1 MKNNDLLSNA
11 VRHEPWVW
19 LRRLVIV
26 ENGNPKTKPIR
37 DIAFNRGL
45 NIVWAQEP
53 DDDDASVE
61 ISGHSAGKTSLCR
74 LIRYLLGEKQFATK
88 NNTRLIG
95 KAFSEG
101 YVGGEIIVGTK
112 QWAVIRP
119 LKKGRSS
126 YVKLN
131 ATVEE
136 VLADRSSAA
145 YENDYPDKIGLTA
158 LLSEL
163 GSGTII
169 ETGQDIKWEHLL
181 AWCTRD
187 QEMRFQDVYGWRSP
201 RSESEWPA
209 FQQPK
214 ADALFLMRVVLGL
227 FLPQELEKEE
237 RLGKLKRGW
246 ELLEKKIAD
255 LEKEPVFRVNLY
267 DRELRNRLQALLPDK
282 SGIDE
287 IPLKSGEALGLFP
300 DLEGTTKE
308 AVTKLEV
315 GITGIEKDHKT
326 AQVSVDDLGGQIREL
341 ETKQLTLATYIAL
354 ATKAKSEIGG
364 DLAERE
370 KIRKQ
375 LEAVANELCVY
386 GNVLFGDCSHIKN
399 RRDGL
404 KATEIQ
410 DAHAAEQ
417 NEARQAENIAKVE
430 RQKNEN
436 AGKIRGLKST
446 LETKQRAR
454 DGYSAS
460 LREKRDE
467 LRDLKQSLANLH
479 YWIEKKSK
487 PDEFKELNT
496 TRDTLKQQGEA
507 IATTEQDLNLLL
519 QEHNTNQQNLAS
531 IFSTA
536 VKEVLPSGTY
546 DGKVLMNDRQLSF
559 SITHGAS
566 MSGEAVET
574 LAVLLTDI
582 SSLIYNAKSEKSKLP
597 GFLLHDSPR
606 EADLG
611 KRIYWSYLRFAAS
624 LQANFVSLD
633 QCPFQYILTTTTEP
647 PKELQTADW
656 IRLQLSASKTS
667 ELLFKRSLADDGDGE
682 VEESLLKE

>member
-1 MKNNDLLSNA
+1 MKNNDLLANA

-26 ENGNPKTKPIR
+26 ENGDPKTKPIR

-53 DDDDASVE
+53 DDDDASAE

-95 KAFSEG
+95 KAFAEG
-101 YVGGEIIVGTK
+101 YVGGEIIVGTQ

-119 LKKGRSS
+119 LKKGRTS

-136 VLADRSSAA
+136 VLEDRSSAA

-163 GSGTII
+163 GSGSII
-169 ETGQDIKWEHLL
+169 ETGQEIKWEHLL

-214 ADALFLMRVVLGL
+214 ADALFLMRVALGL
-227 FLPQELEKEE
+227 FLPLELEKEE
-237 RLGKLKRGW
+237 QLGKLKRGF
-246 ELLEKKIAD
+246 EKLEKKIAE
-255 LEKEPVFRVNLY
+255 LEKEPEFRVNLY
-267 DRELRNRLQALLPDK
+267 DRELRTRLQTLLPDK
-282 SGIDE
+282 TGIRE
-287 IPLKSGEALGLFP
+287 LPLKSGDGLGLFP
-300 DLEGTTKE
+300 DLESTTTE
-308 AVTKLEV
+308 AATKLEV
-315 GITGIEKDHKT
+315 AIAEIAKDHNT
-326 AQVSVDDLGGQIREL
+326 AQAAIDDLGGQIREL
-341 ETKQLTLATYIAL
+341 DAKQLALTSILALDA
-354 ATKAKSEIGG
+354 KAQTEIGG
-364 DLAERE
+364 DPAERE
-370 KIRKQ
+370 KIRKA
-375 LEAVANELCVY
+375 LEIAANATCEF
-386 GNVLFGDCSHIKN
+386 GNVLFRECSYVKN
-399 RRDGL
+399 RREGL

-410 DAHAAEQ
+410 DAHAVEQ
-417 NEARQAENIAKVE
+417 NEARRAENIAKVE
-430 RQKNEN
+430 KQKEEIT
-436 AGKIRGLKST
+436 GKIKGLKET
-446 LETKQRAR
+446 LEAKQRAR
-454 DGYSAS
+454 DGYSAN

-467 LRDLKQSLANLH
+467 LRDLRQSLTSLH
-479 YWIEKKSK
+479 LWIEKKSK
-487 PDEFKELNT
+487 PDEFKELT
-496 TRDTLKQQGEA
+496 TKRDELKTQTGL
-507 IATTEQDLNLLL
+507 IADTEQALNVLLH
-519 QEHNTNQQNLAS
+519 EHNTNQQNLAS

-536 VKEVLPSGTY
+536 VKQVLPSGTY
-546 DGKVLMNDRQLSF
+546 DGKVLMNERQLSF

-574 LAVLLTDI
+574 LAVLLADI
-582 SSLIYNAKSEKSKLP
+582 CGLVYNAKNEKSKLP

-624 LQANFVSLD
+624 LQASFASLD

-647 PKELQTADW
+647 PKELQTTDW
-656 IRLQLSASKTS
+656 IKLQLNASKTG
-667 ELLFKRSLADDGDGE
+667 ELLFKRSLADGGE
-682 VEESLLKE
+682 GEESETLI

>member
-1 MKNNDLLSNA
+1 MKNNDQLSNA
-11 VRHEPWVW
+11 VRQEPWVW

-131 ATVEE
+131 ATVED

-169 ETGQDIKWEHLL
+169 ETGQEIKWEHLL

-214 ADALFLMRVVLGL
+214 ADALFLMRVALGL

-237 RLGKLKRGW
+237 RLGKLKRGF
-246 ELLEKKIAD
+246 EQLEKKIAE
-255 LEKEPVFRVNLY
+255 LEKEPEFRVNLY
-267 DRELRNRLQALLPDK
+267 DRELRTRLQTLLPDK
-282 SGIDE
+282 TGIGE
-287 IPLKSGEALGLFP
+287 IPLKSGDGLGLFP
-300 DLEGTTKE
+300 DLESTTKE
-308 AVTKLEV
+308 AAAKLEAA
-315 GITGIEKDHKT
+315 IAEIAKDHNT
-326 AQVSVDDLGGQIREL
+326 AQATIDDLGGQIRES
-341 ETKQLTLATYIAL
+341 EAKQLTFATFIAL
-354 ATKAKSEIGG
+354 QTKAQSEIGG
-364 DLAERE
+364 DSAERE
-370 KIRKQ
+370 KLRKQ
-375 LEAVANELCVY
+375 LDAIAKEVCAY
-386 GNVLFGDCSHIKN
+386 GNVLFEDCTHIKA
-399 RRDGL
+399 RREGL
-404 KATEIQ
+404 NATDIR
-410 DAHAAEQ
+410 DAHATEQ
-417 NEARQAENIAKVE
+417 NEARMAQNIAKAE
-430 RQKNEN
+430 KQKEEIT
-436 AGKIRGLKST
+436 GKINVLKGI
-446 LETKQRAR
+446 LKTKQHAR
-454 DGYSAS
+454 DEHAKI
-460 LREKRDE
+460 LREKRDD
-467 LRDLKQSLANLH
+467 LRDLRQSLTSLH
-479 YWIEKKSK
+479 LWIEKKSK
-487 PDEFKELNT
+487 PDEFKELT
-496 TRDTLKQQGEA
+496 TKRDELKTQEGL
-507 IATTEQDLNLLL
+507 IATTEKELNVLL
-519 QEHNTNQQNLAS
+519 QEHNANQQNLAS

-546 DGKVLMNDRQLSF
+546 DGKVLLSDRQLSF

-566 MSGEAVET
+566 MSGEAVEIRRLDYRVT
-574 LAVLLTDI
+574 V
-582 SSLIYNAKSEKSKLP
+582 
-597 GFLLHDSPR
+597 
-606 EADLG
+606 
-611 KRIYWSYLRFAAS
+611 AAH
-624 LQANFVSLD
+624 FR
-633 QCPFQYILTTTTEP
+633 T
-647 PKELQTADW
+647 
-656 IRLQLSASKTS
+656 
-667 ELLFKRSLADDGDGE
+667 
-682 VEESLLKE
+682 

>member
-26 ENGNPKTKPIR
+26 ENSDPKTKPIR
-37 DIAFNRGL
+37 DITLNRGL
-45 NIVWAQEP
+45 NIIWAQEP
-53 DDDDASVE
+53 EDDDASAE

-95 KAFSEG
+95 KAFPEG
-101 YVGGEIIVGTK
+101 YVGGEIIVGAK

-126 YVKLN
+126 YVKLD
-131 ATVEE
+131 ATVED
-136 VLADRSSAA
+136 VLDDRSSAA
-145 YENDYPDKIGLTA
+145 YENDFPDKIGLTA

-169 ETGQDIKWEHLL
+169 ETGQEIKWEHLL

-237 RLGKLKRGW
+237 KLGKLKRGF
-246 ELLEKKIAD
+246 EILEKKITE
-255 LEKEPVFRVNLY
+255 LEKEPEFRVNLY
-267 DRELRNRLQALLPDK
+267 DHELRTRLQTLLPDK
-282 SGIDE
+282 PGIGE
-287 IPLKSGEALGLFP
+287 LPLKSGDALGLFP
-300 DLEGTTKE
+300 DLENTTKE
-308 AVTKLEV
+308 AATKLESV
-315 GITGIEKDHKT
+315 IVEIEKDQKA
-326 AQVSVDDLGGQIREL
+326 AQVVIDDLGGQIREQ
-341 ETKQLTLATYIAL
+341 EAKQIAL
-354 ATKAKSEIGG
+354 ATFIALQTKAQSELGA
-364 DLAERE
+364 DAAERE
-370 KIRKQ
+370 KLRKQ
-375 LEAVANELCVY
+375 LDDIAKELCVY
-386 GNVLFGDCSHIKN
+386 GNVLFEDCSHIKV

-404 KATEIQ
+404 NATNIR
-410 DAHAAEQ
+410 DVHATEQ
-417 NEARQAENIAKVE
+417 NEARAAESIAKA
-430 RQKNEN
+430 QKQKEEN
-436 AGKIRGLKST
+436 AAKIQGLKNT
-446 LETKQRAR
+446 LEAKQRAR

-467 LRDLKQSLANLH
+467 LRDLRQSLTNLH
-479 YWIEKKSK
+479 LWIEKKSK
-487 PDEFKELNT
+487 PDEFKELT
-496 TRDTLKQQGEA
+496 STRESLKKQGEA
-507 IATTEQDLNLLL
+507 IASTEQELNVLL
-519 QEHNTNQQNLAS
+519 QEHNANQQNLAS

-536 VKEVLPSGTY
+536 VKKVLSSGTY
-546 DGKVLMNDRQLSF
+546 DGKVLMNERQLSF

-574 LAVLLTDI
+574 LAVLLADI
-582 SSLIYNAKSEKSKLP
+582 SGLIYNAKNEKSKLP

-624 LQANFVSLD
+624 LQASFTSLD

-647 PKELQTADW
+647 PKELQTDGW
-656 IRLQLSASKTS
+656 IKLQLNASKTA
-667 ELLFKRSLADDGDGE
+667 ELLFKRSLADENDGE
-682 VEESLLKE
+682 EPDTLI

>member
-1 MKNNDLLSNA
+1 MKNNDLLADA
-11 VRHEPWVW
+11 VRREPGVW

-101 YVGGEIIVGTK
+101 YVGGEIIVGAK

-131 ATVEE
+131 ATVED

-237 RLGKLKRGW
+237 RLGKLKRGL
-246 ELLEKKIAD
+246 EQLEKKLAE
-255 LEKEPVFRVNLY
+255 LEKEPEFRVNLY
-267 DRELRNRLQALLPDK
+267 DRELRTRLLTLLPDK
-282 SGIDE
+282 TGIGE
-287 IPLKSGEALGLFP
+287 LPLKSGDGLGLFP
-300 DLEGTTKE
+300 DLESTTKE
-308 AVTKLEV
+308 AATKLEV
-315 GITGIEKDHKT
+315 AIADIAKNHNT
-326 AQVSVDDLGGQIREL
+326 AQAAIDDMGGQIQDL
-341 ETKQLTLATYIAL
+341 EAKQLALTSLLALDA
-354 ATKAKSEIGG
+354 KAQTEIGG
-364 DLAERE
+364 DPAERE

-375 LEAVANELCVY
+375 LDEAANAMCLL
-386 GNVLFGDCSHIKN
+386 GNVMFRECSYVKD
-399 RRDGL
+399 RREGL

-417 NEARQAENIAKVE
+417 NEARRADNIAKVKKQQE
-430 RQKNEN
+430 EI
-436 AGKIRGLKST
+436 AAKIKALKIT
-446 LETKQRAR
+446 KEAKQRAR
-454 DGYSAS
+454 DGYSSS
-460 LREKRDE
+460 LRDKRDE
-467 LRDLKQSLANLH
+467 LRDLKQSLASLH
-479 YWIEKKSK
+479 LWIEKKSK
-487 PDEFKELNT
+487 PDDFKELNT
-496 TRDTLKQQGEA
+496 TREALKTQGNL
-507 IATTEQDLNLLL
+507 IATTEQELNVLL
-519 QEHNTNQQNLAS
+519 QEHNTNQQKLAA

-536 VKEVLPSGTY
+536 VKQVLPSGTY
-546 DGKVLMNDRQLSF
+546 DGKVLLNERQLSF

-574 LAVLLTDI
+574 LAVLLADI
-582 SSLIYNAKSEKSKLP
+582 SGLIYNANNEKSKLP

-611 KRIYWSYLRFAAS
+611 KRIYWSFLRFAAS
-624 LQANFVSLD
+624 LQSGFTSLE

-656 IRLQLSASKTS
+656 IKLQLSASNAA
-667 ELLFKRSLADDGDGE
+667 ELLFKRSLADGGDE